1 MCQNER
7 WGGTGSRKK
16 LDPYKKISARSQTWL
31 EQSEE
36 GRKEQGEMRFRGRLN
51 DYRRQRD
58 AVLVSYCNDNAAE
71 QMTQHSVA

>member
-1 MCQNER
+1 M
-7 WGGTGSRKK
+7 GSREK
-16 LDPYKKISARSQTWL
+16 LDPHKKISTRTQTWL

-36 GRKEQGEMRFRGRLN
+36 GRKEQGEMRCKGRL
-51 DYRRQRD
+51 DEYRRQRD